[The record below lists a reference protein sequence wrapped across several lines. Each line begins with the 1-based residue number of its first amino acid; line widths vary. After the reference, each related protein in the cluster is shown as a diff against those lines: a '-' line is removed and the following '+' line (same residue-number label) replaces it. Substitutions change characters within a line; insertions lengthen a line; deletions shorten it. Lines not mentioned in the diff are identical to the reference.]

1 MNKIR
6 WVIVGS
12 LVVVLGYSL
21 YLWNQREAS
30 KALLQETVYQT
41 QAKVLRDI
49 ASESKKAAQASDLK
63 AVALAK
69 TTEEAKQAALAE
81 HLKTEALKKK
91 LASSGLQPLPSI
103 VGGGGLGIGEDN
115 SALMSQVISQ
125 QENEIQSLNTVIVN
139 QDEQIKTLTISRDS
153 WKESALKFEASLVMS
168 DKQIRALEIQRDA
181 VKRSGVMRE
190 IKGIG
195 EGGAIVFFLT
205 LLKVL

>member
-12 LVVVLGYSL
+12 LVSALGYSL
-21 YLWNQREAS
+21 YLWNDKNARRSEIDSQVA
-30 KALLQETVYQT
+30 AAQI
-41 QAKVLRDI
+41 KVLRDI
-49 ASESKKAAQASDLK
+49 ASESKKAAEASDLK

-69 TTEEAKQAALAE
+69 TAEEAKQAALAE

-91 LASSGLQPLPSI
+91 LALSGLQPLPPI

-125 QENEIQSLNTVIVN
+125 QENEIQSLNTVIIN
-139 QDEQIKTLTISRDS
+139 QDEQIKTLTISRDG
-153 WKESALKFEASLVMS
+153 WKESALKFESSLVMS

-181 VKRSGVMRE
+181 FKRSGVFRE
-190 IKGIG
+190 AKGML
-195 EGGAIVFFLT
+195 EGGAVVFVLT

>member
-12 LVVVLGYSL
+12 LVAVLSYSL

-63 AVALAK
+63 AVVLAK

-91 LASSGLQPLPSI
+91 LASSGLQPLPPI
-103 VGGGGLGIGEDN
+103 VGGGGLGIGEDS

-153 WKESALKFEASLVMS
+153 WKESALKFESSLAMS

-181 VKRSGVMRE
+181 VKRSGVFRE
-190 IKGIG
+190 AKGML
-195 EGGAIVFFLT
+195 EGGAVVFVLT